1 MTERTN
7 GAGAVRPGPTA
18 RWGAALAVTVV
29 AAIGLALITG
39 FVYLV
44 MPGYLPF
51 NAMTTVWEA
60 PRDGEAAE
68 GGNDTWLVGDI
79 VVRSRFDGA
88 TAFDV
93 RSGKKRW
100 EYLVPN
106 RAETCGSSADTAAGV
121 ALIAF
126 REARPEE
133 KDCVSVVA
141 IDLTSGREL
150 WRTAGV
156 SAAFLDDVVTTGG
169 GLGVLLDGGRL
180 RAVDLKT
187 GAPRWTAPLSK
198 GCVPHGLGLA
208 PEQVVAALMCG
219 TEATLAAFDPANGK
233 TRWTVPVDARRGVD
247 ADAELSVVS
256 ADPPTVRVHEADG
269 SGLSAV
275 LAFGADGRAQSRID
289 AVGDYGRIFT
299 TVVKDGRLF
308 ALARP
313 GRGQGGPFSG
323 VVAFDLAT
331 GGELW
336 RKGGGGDAF
345 DVADGQVTVVRPS
358 YKNGDLM
365 FVIDAATGDE
375 EDERTFR
382 DRVAGAGAVVTYQDL
397 VVVAGGGEGSALTV
411 YERW

>member
-1 MTERTN
+1 MTWRTN
-7 GAGAVRPGPTA
+7 DARAVRPESAG
-18 RWGAALAVTVV
+18 RWHTALALTVV
-29 AAIGLALITG
+29 AAIALAFIAGL
-39 FVYLV
+39 VYLV
-44 MPGYLPF
+44 LPGYMPF

-60 PRDGEAAE
+60 PHDGEAAE

-79 VVRSRFDGA
+79 VVRSRVDGA

-100 EYLVPN
+100 EYLVPD
-106 RAETCGSSADTAAGV
+106 RAETCGSGADIAVGV

-126 REARPEE
+126 REARPQE
-133 KDCVSVVA
+133 KGCVTVVA
-141 IDLTSGREL
+141 VDLADGREL
-150 WRTAGV
+150 WRTTGV

-180 RAVDLKT
+180 RAVDLRT

-198 GCVPHGLGLA
+198 GCDPRGLGLA
-208 PEQVVAALMCG
+208 PKQVVVALMCG
-219 TEATLAAFDPANGK
+219 TGAVVAAFDPVNGR

-256 ADPPTVRVHEADG
+256 ADPPTVRVHETDG
-269 SGLSAV
+269 DGPGAV
-275 LAFGADGRAQSRID
+275 LAFGPDGRARSRID
-289 AVGDYGRIFT
+289 AVGDYGQIFT
-299 TVVKDGRLF
+299 AVVEDGRLF
-308 ALARP
+308 ALTGS
-313 GRGQGGPFSG
+313 GRGQSGPFG
-323 VVAFDLAT
+323 GIVAFDLAT

-336 RKGGGGDAF
+336 RKAGGGSAF
-345 DVADGQVTVVRPS
+345 DVADGRVTVVRPS

-375 EDERTFR
+375 EDERAFR
-382 DRVAGAGAVVTYQDL
+382 DRVAGAGDVLTHQDL
-397 VVVAGGGEGSALTV
+397 VVVVGGSAGHAFTV